1 MPNRPA
7 PDNVPDIAGNQGEH
21 RYRSAAADNPARHIG
36 ERIVSP
42 LRKSGG
48 DMAQVE
54 PGGSPRRLGFG
65 PALRRRRAGAG
76 LTQEEL
82 ARRTGI
88 SARAIGDM
96 ERGRVARPQART
108 LRALA
113 AALATDEAEL
123 RNLLPR
129 SGNEPSRAGA
139 GWGGLCEPPPEIAD
153 FTGREQ
159 ETEALLTALD
169 GHRSARSAPVVAV
182 TGAPGVGKSTFLVH
196 SGHRLA
202 GRFPDGCFFLSM
214 RRDGRRSPEQAL
226 GTVLRALGV
235 AADRLPAGADA
246 RSSLYRSLLRDRKVL
261 LLLDDVVDE
270 AQARPLLPSNPD
282 CLVLLA
288 GARGLAG
295 LESVVR
301 IPLDVL
307 APAHSV
313 RLLAGIIGTERVRRE
328 PSASLALADLCGH
341 LPLAL
346 RIAGNRL
353 AGRPRW
359 RVADLL
365 GLLADG
371 RRRLA
376 ALTAGD
382 LGVRAA
388 FEAPYRECG
397 ELARAVFRRLA
408 LAEGPEI
415 TVRRAAVLAEIDG
428 DSAERGLE
436 ELVDAGLLESAAGT
450 GRYVLRELLRLFAEE
465 RLGAEEPGR
474 EPARAARPRPFTAP
488 RLPRP
493 VQPVQC
499 PVTEPPVLNA
509 LDADEGVLSE

>member
-1 MPNRPA
+1 
-7 PDNVPDIAGNQGEH
+7 
-21 RYRSAAADNPARHIG
+21 
-36 ERIVSP
+36 
-42 LRKSGG
+42 
-48 DMAQVE
+48 MAQVE
-54 PGGSPRRLGFG
+54 PGGSPPQLGFG
-65 PALRRRRAGAG
+65 PVLRRRRAGAG

-129 SGNEPSRAGA
+129 NGNDPGQART
-139 GWGGLCEPPPEIAD
+139 GWGGLLCEPPPETAD
-153 FTGREQ
+153 LAGREQ
-159 ETEALLTALD
+159 ETAALLAVLD
-169 GHRSARSAPVVAV
+169 GHSSARSAPVVAV

-196 SGHRLA
+196 AGHRLA
-202 GRFPDGCFFLSM
+202 GRFPGGCFFLSM
-214 RRDGRRSPEQAL
+214 RRDGRRSPEHAL

-235 AADRLPAGADA
+235 ATDQLPAGADA

-270 AQARPLLPSNPD
+270 AQVRPLLPSNPD

-307 APAHSV
+307 TPAHSV
-313 RLLAGIIGTERVRRE
+313 RLLAGIVGTERVRRE

-365 GLLADG
+365 RLLGDG

-382 LGVRAA
+382 LRVRTT

-408 LAEGPEI
+408 LAEEPEI
-415 TVRRAAVLAEIDG
+415 TVRRAAALAEVDV

-465 RLGAEEPGR
+465 RLRAEEPGR
-474 EPARAARPRPFTAP
+474 EPSCAARPRPFTAP
-488 RLPRP
+488 RTSRP
-493 VQPVQC
+493 AQPVQC
-499 PVTEPPVLNA
+499 PVAEPRC
-509 LDADEGVLSE
+509 

>member
-1 MPNRPA
+1 
-7 PDNVPDIAGNQGEH
+7 
-21 RYRSAAADNPARHIG
+21 
-36 ERIVSP
+36 
-42 LRKSGG
+42 
-48 DMAQVE
+48 MAQVGI
-54 PGGSPRRLGFG
+54 GGSPPHPGFG
-65 PALRRRRAGAG
+65 PVLRRRRAGAG

-96 ERGRVARPQART
+96 ERGRVTRPQART

-113 AALATDEAEL
+113 DALATDEAEL

-129 SGNEPSRAGA
+129 NENALDQA
-139 GWGGLCEPPPEIAD
+139 ETGWDGLLCEPPPEIAD
-153 FTGREQ
+153 LAGREQ
-159 ETEALLTALD
+159 ATAALLAVLD
-169 GHRSARSAPVVAV
+169 DARSARSAPVVAV

-196 SGHRLA
+196 SAHRLA
-202 GRFPDGCFFLSM
+202 DRFPGGRFFLSM
-214 RRDGRRSPEQAL
+214 RRNGRRSPEHAL

-235 AADRLPAGADA
+235 AEDRLPPGADA
-246 RSSLYRSLLRDRKVL
+246 RSSLYRSLLRERKVL
-261 LLLDDVVDE
+261 LLLDDVADE
-270 AQARPLLPSNPD
+270 AQVRPLLPSNPD

-288 GARGLAG
+288 GGRGLAG
-295 LESVVR
+295 LESVRR

-307 APAHSV
+307 TPAHSV
-313 RLLAGIIGTERVRRE
+313 RLLAGIVGTERVRRE

-365 GLLADG
+365 RLLGDG
-371 RRRLA
+371 PRRLA

-388 FEAPYRECG
+388 FEATYLECG
-397 ELARAVFRRLA
+397 EPARAVFRRLA
-408 LAEGPEI
+408 MAEASEI
-415 TVRRAAVLAEIDG
+415 TVRRAAVLAEIDV

-436 ELVDAGLLESAAGT
+436 ELVDAGLLECAAGS
-450 GRYVLRELLRLFAEE
+450 GRYVLRELVRLFAGE

-474 EPARAARPRPFTAP
+474 ESARTAHPWSFAPPRVPRTPPPAARA
-488 RLPRP
+488 
-493 VQPVQC
+493 QC
-499 PVTEPPVLNA
+499 PVVEPPVLGS
-509 LDADEGVLSE
+509 LDVTGGGVLSE

>member
-1 MPNRPA
+1 
-7 PDNVPDIAGNQGEH
+7 
-21 RYRSAAADNPARHIG
+21 
-36 ERIVSP
+36 
-42 LRKSGG
+42 
-48 DMAQVE
+48 MAKVE
-54 PGGSPRRLGFG
+54 PGGSPPHLGFG
-65 PALRRRRAGAG
+65 SVLRRRRARAG

-88 SARAIGDM
+88 STRAIGDM
-96 ERGRVARPQART
+96 ERGRVTRPQTRT

-123 RNLLPR
+123 RNPLP
-129 SGNEPSRAGA
+129 GNGNDPDRAETGW
-139 GWGGLCEPPPEIAD
+139 WGGLLCEPPPEIAD
-153 FTGREQ
+153 LAGREQ
-159 ETEALLTALD
+159 ETATLLAVLD
-169 GHRSARSAPVVAV
+169 DQRSARSAPVVAV

-214 RRDGRRSPEQAL
+214 RRDGRRSPGHAL

-270 AQARPLLPSNPD
+270 AQVRPLLPSNPD

-288 GARGLAG
+288 GTRGLAG
-295 LESVVR
+295 LESVFR

-307 APAHSV
+307 TPAHSV
-313 RLLAGIIGTERVRRE
+313 RLLAGIVGTERIRRE

-365 GLLADG
+365 RLLGDG
-371 RRRLA
+371 RRRLT

-382 LGVRAA
+382 LAVRTA
-388 FEAPYRECG
+388 FEASYRECG
-397 ELARAVFRRLA
+397 ELARALFRRLA
-408 LAEGPEI
+408 LAEEPDI
-415 TVRRAAVLAEIDG
+415 TVRRAAVLAEVDV

-436 ELVDAGLLESAAGT
+436 ELVDVGLLESAAGT
-450 GRYVLRELLRLFAEE
+450 GRYVLRELLRLYAEE
-465 RLGAEEPGR
+465 RLGAEEPGG
-474 EPARAARPRPFTAP
+474 EPACTARPRSLPALRT
-488 RLPRP
+488 PRP
-493 VQPVQC
+493 PQPVQC
-499 PVTEPPVLNA
+499 PATEPPVLNT
-509 LDADEGVLSE
+509 LDTDESVFSE